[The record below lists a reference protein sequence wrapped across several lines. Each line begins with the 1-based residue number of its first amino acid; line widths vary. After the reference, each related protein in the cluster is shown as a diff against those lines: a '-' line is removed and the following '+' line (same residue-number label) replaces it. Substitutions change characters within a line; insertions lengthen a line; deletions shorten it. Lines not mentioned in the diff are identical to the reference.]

1 MAAMM
6 PTGHIVCR
14 KTQRDGA
21 GPPSFGPRLDGTLL
35 VCGRQ
40 PGSESG
46 VTDSR
51 RATALRNSSLRK
63 GL

>member
-6 PTGHIVCR
+6 PAGHIVCR
-14 KTQRDGA
+14 KTQRDGV
-21 GPPSFGPRLDGTLL
+21 GPLFFGPLLDGMLL

-51 RATALRNSSLRK
+51 RATALRSSSLRK